1 MAGARVT
8 IDALPAL
15 ASPSAGTLVPVQ
27 DSGVTKKLLVSV
39 LTDALTAALT
49 AHINDS
55 VDAHDAT
62 AISTTVSG
70 SGVTSTTVQ
79 GQLGELAGLVA
90 NRVVNG
96 GGAAS
101 VRVMTQAAYDALTP
115 KDSSTLY
122 FING

>member
-15 ASPSAGTLVPVQ
+15 SSPSAGTLVPVQ

-49 AHINDS
+49 AHMNDTI
-55 VDAHDAT
+55 DAHDAT
-62 AISTTVSG
+62 AVSTVVSG
-70 SGVTSTTVQ
+70 PGVTSTTVQ
-79 GQLGELAGLVA
+79 GQLAEIATLIGT
-90 NRVVNG
+90 RIING
-96 GGAAS
+96 GGVTS
-101 VRVMTQAAYDALTP
+101 IRVMTQAAYDALTP
-115 KDSSTLY
+115 KDSATLY

>member
-49 AHINDS
+49 AHINDTS
-55 VDAHDAT
+55 DAHDAT
-62 AISTTVSG
+62 AVSTTTSG
-70 SGVTSTTVQ
+70 AGVTSTTVQ
-79 GQLGELAGLVA
+79 GQLGELAALVA
-90 NRVVNG
+90 LRVVNG

-115 KDSSTLY
+115 KDASTLY